1 MYDIS
6 VGSRFVYINI
16 SNITFIYLQKFACG
30 NPTPDPKTFFKTRKN
45 VVFVKKKNNLPI
57 Y

>member
-6 VGSRFVYINI
+6 VGSRFVYIIYQI
-16 SNITFIYLQKFACG
+16 SLSSIFKNFASG
-30 NPTPDPKTFFKTRKN
+30 NTTPDPKTFFKTRQN
-45 VVFVKKKNNLPI
+45 VVFVKKNNLPI